1 MDALSN
7 FFTLRPVFTFFG
19 LKIVWYI
26 FLLHVVVELYV
37 ELTAVS
43 QLLQQRGIS
52 WLTWL
57 PNSAPLILGL
67 IAQIAV
73 VRLLLEV
80 AATILLSRPRSET

>member
-1 MDALSN
+1 MDGLVD

-26 FLLHVVVELYV
+26 YLFHMFVQLYV
-37 ELTAVS
+37 ELNEVS
-43 QLLQQRGIS
+43 HLLAQRGIS

-57 PNSAPLILGL
+57 PNSAPLVLGL
-67 IAQIAV
+67 VAQIAI

-80 AATILLSRPRSET
+80 AAMILLGPRRDPT